1 MTDKTDWT
9 WGSGGHD
16 LDGMGGVEK
25 SSGDVV
31 DQLICSRVM
40 TVMVKCRMVKGRHVL
55 EESIRNRI
63 ICRMKNLFF

>member
-1 MTDKTDWT
+1 MTDKADWT

-16 LDGMGGVEK
+16 LDGMAGVEK

-40 TVMVKCRMVKGRHVL
+40 TVMVKGRHVL
-55 EESIRNRI
+55 EESIRSGI
-63 ICRMKNLFF
+63 ICRMNDLFL